1 MTATIDP
8 DTTVRRPTVV
18 GVFTSPD
25 EAERALNAL
34 KAAGITPDQVSVVAK
49 DRGQTAELIEA
60 PPATDGGIG
69 QGAGTGAIAG
79 GAFGGLGGFI
89 LAVSALPLPGI
100 GPVIGAGII
109 AATLL
114 GAGLGV
120 SAGGLVGAL
129 LEEGVNEEAAREY
142 EQHVSQG
149 SILLSVR
156 ARDLEEARQARHA
169 FASYG
174 GEAVRAYGVPEDLL
188 S

>member
-1 MTATIDP
+1 MTATIEP
-8 DTTVRRPTVV
+8 TTMPRLTVV

-25 EAERALNAL
+25 EAERALKAL
-34 KAAGITPDQVSVVAK
+34 KAAGITPEQVSVVAR
-49 DRGQTAELIEA
+49 DPEQTADLIEA
-60 PPATDGGIG
+60 PPTTDGGIG

-100 GPVIGAGII
+100 GPIVGAGII
-109 AATLL
+109 AATIL

-142 EQHVSQG
+142 EQHVGQG
-149 SILLSVR
+149 SILLGVR
-156 ARDLEEARQARHA
+156 ARDLEEARQAHHA
-169 FASYG
+169 FVSYG
-174 GEAVRAYGVPEDLL
+174 GEAVRAYGVAEELL
-188 S
+188 R